1 MERDELRDKFTE
13 VLTIEDQS
21 ERSTV
26 LNDMRSE
33 IEKTFE
39 TVDKL
44 REENQSLKEKNESL
58 TQANSKLFMQIG
70 YEKSGDEKKNVN
82 VIDLKKLGI

>member
-1 MERDELRDKFTE
+1 MDRDELRDKITE

-39 TVDKL
+39 VVDKL

-70 YEKSGDEKKNVN
+70 YEKSNDEKKNVN